1 MTESYDF
8 TAYVSV
14 GCCTIGGFCLLH
26 FITTNII
33 NQLKWWLAVKRLG
46 NAMEVK
52 VKMKEALEVWVE
64 SAKELAKLAL
74 ALGIVVVVVL
84 ILAYIVGWLT
94 LTAMKHYG
102 L

>member
-1 MTESYDF
+1 MSEPYDF
-8 TAYVSV
+8 TTYVSV
-14 GCCTIGGFCLLH
+14 GCFTIGAVCLLH
-26 FITTNII
+26 FIIAGVV

-52 VKMKEALEVWVE
+52 VKMKEALEVWME

-74 ALGIVVVVVL
+74 ALGIVVVVVSA
-84 ILAYIVGWLT
+84 LAYIVGWLT
-94 LTAMKHYG
+94 LTVFAHYG